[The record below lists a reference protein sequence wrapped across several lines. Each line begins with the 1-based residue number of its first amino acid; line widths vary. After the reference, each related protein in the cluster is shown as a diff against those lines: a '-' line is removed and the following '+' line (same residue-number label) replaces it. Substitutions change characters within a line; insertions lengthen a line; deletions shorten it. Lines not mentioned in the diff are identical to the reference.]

1 MSKVLVDK
9 EEFLKILDLI
19 QSVNI
24 HRKERLLEAK
34 KTSWKLAEELRHID
48 YEDFDIN
55 LDHATSCCR

>member
-24 HRKERLLEAK
+24 HRKERLLNAK
-34 KTSWKLAEELRHID
+34 KTAWKLAEELSDID
-48 YEDFDIN
+48 YEDLDVN
-55 LDHATSCCR
+55 LDHAVSCCR